1 MLPRA
6 GKVKGELPR
15 ILAILVIT
23 AAKGRLC
30 SVNTGAAGDSPRE
43 GQEYP
48 CSQGCES
55 VQHWVRKFINP
66 GVLDHEH
73 LGSGLATVVQP
84 CCCLLRCMNPRLGAA
99 PSHFGKCWKAEVR
112 RLSPR
117 RVLRGKKTLLKS
129 RRQKRPHRWLQ
140 MQLNRQM
147 ARVPLKR
154 GNPPLQVPVKM

>member
-1 MLPRA
+1 MRGGAALRCGWEGVKAGVLPRA

-55 VQHWVRKFINP
+55 V
-66 GVLDHEH
+66 
-73 LGSGLATVVQP
+73 
-84 CCCLLRCMNPRLGAA
+84 
-99 PSHFGKCWKAEVR
+99 
-112 RLSPR
+112 
-117 RVLRGKKTLLKS
+117 
-129 RRQKRPHRWLQ
+129 
-140 MQLNRQM
+140 
-147 ARVPLKR
+147 
-154 GNPPLQVPVKM
+154 